1 MRSRK
6 TGEELRDITLE
17 ARGGDKGRKIIYNLV
32 EQSARQVG
40 VNYFAI
46 TWSSSLDAFNRN

>member
-32 EQSARQVG
+32 EQSARQVR